1 MIEQIQD
8 IKEISCVDLKKK
20 MDASE
25 NFVLIDVREPEEF
38 EVCMIPGS
46 ILIPLSEI
54 EDHLDELDK
63 DASYVL
69 HCKMGGRSTKAAY
82 VMKEKGFK
90 SVISLKGGIYQWSQ
104 DIDKEMTLY

>member
-8 IKEISCVDLKKK
+8 IVEVSCLDLKKK
-20 MDASE
+20 MDD
-25 NFVLIDVREPEEF
+25 NDDFVLLDVREPEEF

-54 EDHLDELDK
+54 EDHLEELDK
-63 DASYVL
+63 EANYIL

-82 VMKEKGFK
+82 IMKENGFEHV
-90 SVISLKGGIYQWSQ
+90 SSLSGGIYQWAQ
-104 DIDKEMTLY
+104 DIEKDMQLY